1 MKLHLCFLWHMHQP
15 YYKDP
20 ETETYI
26 LPWVRLHAIKDYVAL
41 PRLFREIPA
50 VRHTFNLVP
59 SLLIQVQDYV
69 ENGAEDVFLTVP
81 EELPGSHERG
91 GGVSP
96 PQLLLRLSPHHDPAP
111 EAICGPVREKG
122 SRGTGVG

>member
-1 MKLHLCFLWHMHQP
+1 MKLYLCFLWHMHQP

-20 ETETYI
+20 ETGTYI

-41 PRLFREIPA
+41 PRLFREFPQ

-69 ENGAEDVFLTVP
+69 ENGAEDVFLALSRKNSLDLTK
-81 EELPGSHERG
+81 EEEEF
-91 GGVSP
+91 
-96 PQLLLRLSPHHDPAP
+96 LLRNFFSAYPPTMILPQ
-111 EAICGPVREKG
+111 R
-122 SRGTGVG
+122 R